1 MRKAQDEMKRQIDKG
16 RQEVEEWKK
25 REKVMLSTK
34 DLVFNERPTKKL
46 MEIYVKPYEIEE
58 VVSKNA
64 VKLKL
69 LVSMRIHPVVNV
81 SKIVRYKELVK
92 EQKVEELKLVEVEG
106 VKEWEV
112 EKILN
117 KRKV

>member
-1 MRKAQDEMKRQIDKG
+1 MRKAQDEMKRQIDRG

-64 VKLKL
+64 VKLRL
-69 LVSMRIHPVVNV
+69 PVSMKIHLMVNV
-81 SKIVRYKELVK
+81 SRIVRYKELVK
-92 EQKVEELKLVEVEG
+92 GQRVEEPKLVEVDG
-106 VKEWEV
+106 V
-112 EKILN
+112 EK
-117 KRKV
+117 

>member
-1 MRKAQDEMKRQIDKG
+1 MRKVQDEMKRQIDKG

-69 LVSMRIHPVVNV
+69 LVSMRIYLVVNV

-92 EQKVEELKLVEVEG
+92 GQKMEELKLIEVEG